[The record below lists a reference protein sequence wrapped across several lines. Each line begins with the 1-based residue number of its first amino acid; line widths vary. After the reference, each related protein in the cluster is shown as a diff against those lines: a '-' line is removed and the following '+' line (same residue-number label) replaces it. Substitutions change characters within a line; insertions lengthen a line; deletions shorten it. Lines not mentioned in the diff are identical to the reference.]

1 MPGIVKGSS
10 SRRSSCIFIFGVRFD
25 DANEINHM
33 EICINQISPAKAAL
47 QELCVMQCMSMGT
60 GVGGLECECECE
72 HNGNEGNER
81 LK

>member
-10 SRRSSCIFIFGVRFD
+10 SRRSFCIFFFGVRFD

-47 QELCVMQCMSMGT
+47 QGLRVLQC
-60 GVGGLECECECE
+60 VGGCGNGCGWVSVRECEY
-72 HNGNEGNER
+72 NGNEGNER